1 MYGVQALACS
11 FFFLANKDRLKPE
24 LHAIFRLRHAQAGEF
39 INVFK
44 GRLKVTHRN
53 RQSKGRVIFLVWFA
67 VAALCALVRTDIASP
82 ESAPEYDIVILNGR
96 VIDPET
102 KLDAIRNIG
111 INNGTIAEVSQKS
124 MRGRT
129 TVLATGLVVSP
140 GFIDLH
146 SHGQDE
152 ENYRFKAMDGV
163 TTALELEVGTG
174 NANQWY
180 AAREGKA
187 LINYGASIGHI
198 PVRIAV
204 MRDPGVF
211 LPSGDA
217 AHKAASDSEIEE
229 MKRRIDQGLKQGA
242 LGVGLGIN
250 YTAAASHWEILE
262 MFRTAAK
269 HAAPCFVHM
278 RYAGLKEPNNS
289 VRAVEEVLSASAVS
303 GAPLHVVHISSMG
316 LKATPLLLQIIA
328 EAQSRGLDV
337 TTECYPYTAT
347 QTNIESAIYDDGWQD
362 ALGIDYKDLQWVAT
376 GERLTAESFARYRKQ
391 GGAVIGHSIP
401 EEIART
407 AVASPLTMIASDGG
421 LQNGKGH
428 PRGSG
433 TYARVLGRYV
443 RDQKALTLMDALRKM
458 TIMPAQRL
466 ERIAP
471 MMKNKGRIRPGADAD
486 LTVFDPASVI
496 DKSTFEEPARYS
508 EGIKY
513 VLLGGAFVVKES
525 KLQPGVN
532 PGRAVRA
539 PVSAK

>member
-1 MYGVQALACS
+1 MNHRAPS
-11 FFFLANKDRLKPE
+11 R
-24 LHAIFRLRHAQAGEF
+24 RLRVVVLLSCVLFALTLPLQGE
-39 INVFK
+39 
-44 GRLKVTHRN
+44 
-53 RQSKGRVIFLVWFA
+53 A
-67 VAALCALVRTDIASP
+67 VSPAA
-82 ESAPEYDIVILNGR
+82 APEYDVVILNGR
-96 VIDPET
+96 VIDPESR
-102 KLDAIRNIG
+102 LDAIRNIG
-111 INNGTIAEVSQKS
+111 ISNGTIQAISEKS
-124 MRGRT
+124 LRGRT

-146 SHGQDE
+146 SHGQDQ

-180 AAREGKA
+180 TQREGKA

-217 AHKAASDSEIEE
+217 AHKAASDSEIED
-229 MKRRIDQGLKQGA
+229 MKRQIEQGLKQGA
-242 LGVGLGIN
+242 LGVGFGIN

-262 MFRTAAK
+262 MFRVAAK
-269 HAAPCFVHM
+269 HRAPCFVHM
-278 RYAGLKEPNNS
+278 RYAGLKEPTNS
-289 VRAVEEVLSASAVS
+289 IRALEEVLSATAIT

-316 LKATPLLLQIIA
+316 LRATPLLLQMIG

-347 QTNIESAIYDDGWQD
+347 QTNIESAIYDEGWKE

-376 GERLTAESFARYRKQ
+376 GERLTAESFARYRKT
-391 GGAVIGHSIP
+391 GGSVIGHAIP
-401 EEIART
+401 EEIARI

-433 TYARVLGRYV
+433 SYARVLGRYV
-443 RDQKALTLMDALRKM
+443 RDLKALTLMDALRKM
-458 TIMPAQRL
+458 TLMPAQRL
-466 ERIAP
+466 ERFAP
-471 MMKNKGRIRPGADAD
+471 MMKNKGRIRVGADAD
-486 LTVFDPASVI
+486 LTIFDPGLVI
-496 DKSTFEEPARYS
+496 DKSTFEAPAQYS
-508 EGIKY
+508 EGVTH
-513 VLLGGAFVVKES
+513 VLIGGVFVVKDAR
-525 KLQPGVN
+525 LQPDVN
-532 PGRAVRA
+532 PGRAIRA
-539 PVSAK
+539 PISTK